1 MKRIEYRNVHD
12 RTGWPSGPWDSEPD
26 KLQWPDALTGLPCL
40 AVRGNFGVWCGYVGV
55 PPGHRL
61 HGSHEPDVHPHGG
74 VTFTAPCSPDHAGV
88 CHVPDPGEPD
98 DVWWIGF
105 DCGHHMDFKPAMAAT
120 FKEADVPPLLL
131 PSLLRGTYRN
141 LEYVRRQC
149 AALALELK

>member
-12 RTGWPSGPWDSEPD
+12 RTGWPRGPWDTEPD
-26 KLQWPDALTGLPCL
+26 KLQWPDAKTGLPCL
-40 AVRGNFGVWCGYVGV
+40 AVRGPFGNWCGYVGV

-61 HGSHEPDVHPHGG
+61 HGSIRPEDVHPHGG

-105 DCGHHMDFKPAMAAT
+105 DAQDYAPGMVAGMRSVMPQLPA
-120 FKEADVPPLLL
+120 FLC
-131 PSLLRGTYRN
+131 SGTYRN
-141 LEYVRRQC
+141 LKYVRRKC
-149 AALALELK
+149 AALAQELV